1 MADPTF
7 DVLVG
12 AEVETPLGVEAVYRG
27 RLRFPVRPRPYIVA
41 NFVSTIDGVVSLG
54 VSDGT
59 DSSTVGAGS
68 EADRYVMAMLR
79 AAAGAV
85 VIGAG
90 TLRATPG
97 HQWIPAAVAGDRAE
111 LFEAYR
117 AELHGSWEPAP
128 LVVVTAG
135 GDLPPHV
142 ALDHPATRTFVFT
155 TPAGAPKV
163 RAAHPLVEA
172 VELHG
177 EGALGVRAIVDALSA
192 VSGAGVILT
201 EGGPQLLGRLIAAR
215 AVHELFLTVSP
226 RIAGRDHDH
235 PRPGLVEG
243 WSAGP
248 DALRAATLE
257 SARRSRDHLFLRYRL
272 EP

>member
-1 MADPTF
+1 M
-7 DVLVG
+7 G
-12 AEVETPLGVEAVYRG
+12 AEAGTPLGVEVAYGG
-27 RLRFPVRPRPYIVA
+27 RLRFPDRPRPYIVA

-68 EADRYVMAMLR
+68 AADRYLMAMLR

-97 HQWIPAAVAGDRAE
+97 HQWIPAAVAGERAAR
-111 LFEAYR
+111 FDAYR
-117 AELHGSWEPAP
+117 AQLHGRSEPAP
-128 LVVVTAG
+128 LVVVTAS
-135 GDLPPHV
+135 GDLPAHV
-142 ALDHPATRTFVFT
+142 ALDQPATRTVVLT
-155 TPAGAPKV
+155 TPEGARRV

-172 VELHG
+172 VELDDG
-177 EGALGVRAIVDALSA
+177 GALSAPAIVDALTS
-192 VSGAGVILT
+192 VSGSGVVLS

-235 PRPGLVEG
+235 PRPGLVEA
-243 WSAGP
+243 WAAGP
-248 DALRAATLE
+248 DALRPATLE
-257 SARRSRDHLFLRYRL
+257 LARRCRDHLFLRYRL